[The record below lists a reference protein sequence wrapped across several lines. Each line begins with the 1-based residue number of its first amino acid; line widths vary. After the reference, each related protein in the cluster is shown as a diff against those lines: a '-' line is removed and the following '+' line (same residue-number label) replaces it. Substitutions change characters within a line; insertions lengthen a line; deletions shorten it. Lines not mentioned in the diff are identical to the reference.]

1 MSRFALLAVCGV
13 LATGCAHGR
22 RPASHLPIGA
32 PAQYGDSTMDGVVLM
47 LSASEDRARR
57 AIADALRS
65 TGFQAAWENP
75 DARLLETSVREVAA
89 DTTMRVRVELTP
101 PEETGGSTVLVFT
114 GRYSVPSRR
123 IRNAWIIQRPGEVN
137 PLYRRLSAIA
147 DSTRKF
153 LAASP

>member
-1 MSRFALLAVCGV
+1 MSRCALLAVCAV

-22 RPASHLPIGA
+22 RPASYLPIGA

-65 TGFQAAWENP
+65 TGYQAAWESSN
-75 DARLLETSVREVAA
+75 ARFLETSFRVVAA
-89 DTTMRVRVELTP
+89 DTAMRVRVELTP
-101 PEETGGSTVLVFT
+101 PDQAGGATIVVFT

-123 IRNAWIIQRPGEVN
+123 IRNAWIIQRPGKSN
-137 PLYRRLSAIA
+137 PLYQRLGAIA

-153 LAASP
+153 FALSP